1 MRTILIVDDEKSI
14 RQTLEGVL
22 QDEGFKTLTAE
33 TGEDC
38 LATLKEENPDLIL
51 LDIWMPGIDGL
62 ETLKRIRALNSE
74 QMVLMMSGHGTI
86 QTAVQATK
94 LGAND
99 FIEKPLSI
107 EKLLLSID
115 NAMKIGSLVE
125 ENRELKAQINKDY
138 EIIGESL
145 PINELKKRI
154 ELAAPTSGW
163 VLITGENGTG
173 KELVARAIHA
183 NSLRKGKPFVEVNCA
198 AIPEELIE
206 STLFGHERGAF
217 TGATN
222 PRKGKF
228 DQAHE
233 GTLFLDEIGD
243 MSPKTQ
249 AKVLRILEEHRFER
263 VGGNKTIQVD
273 VRVIAATNKNLQ
285 EEIKSGAF
293 RKDLFFRL
301 NVLPLVVPPL
311 RERKDDISILTNYFL
326 DYFSEKEGKKRKLIS
341 ENAMDILI
349 EYSWPGNV
357 RELKNTIERLVIMT
371 PNDIITNDHL
381 GEYIFRMEDEGDKS
395 TFSEM
400 EGIPTYKDAKEAFE
414 KEFLIR
420 KLQHNNWN
428 ISKTAEAIEMER
440 SNLHRKI
447 KSYNIDLKKPA

>member
-14 RQTLEGVL
+14 RQTLEGIL

-33 TGEDC
+33 TGENC
-38 LATLKEENPDLIL
+38 LSMLKEENPDLIL

-62 ETLKRIRALNSE
+62 ETLKRIRDLNTE

-94 LGAND
+94 LGAYD

-107 EKLLLSID
+107 EKLLLSIN
-115 NAMKIGSLVE
+115 NALKIGSLVE
-125 ENRELKAQINKDY
+125 ENRELKAQIKKDY
-138 EIIGESL
+138 EIIGESP
-145 PINELKKRI
+145 PIQELKKRI

-163 VLITGENGTG
+163 VLITGDNGTG

-183 NSLRKGKPFVEVNCA
+183 NSLRKEKPFVEVNCA

-206 STLFGHERGAF
+206 STLFGHEKGAF

-263 VGGNKTIQVD
+263 VGGSKTIQVD

-285 EEIKSGAF
+285 EEIKSGNF

-311 RERKDDISILTNYFL
+311 RERNGDIPILANYFL
-326 DYFSEKEGKKRKLIS
+326 EHFSEKEGKKKKIIS
-341 ENAMDILI
+341 EDAMEILVQ
-349 EYSWPGNV
+349 YSWPGNV

-371 PNDIITNDHL
+371 PNEIINSDHL
-381 GEYIFRMEDEGDKS
+381 GEYIFRLEEDNEKT

-400 EGIPTYKDAKEAFE
+400 EGIPTYKDAKESFE

-420 KLQHNNWN
+420 KLQQHNWN

-447 KSYNIDLKKPA
+447 KTYNIDLKKPA

>member
-14 RQTLEGVL
+14 RKTLEGVL

-38 LATLKEENPDLIL
+38 LTLLKEETPDLIL

-62 ETLKRIRALNSE
+62 ETLKEIRNQNPE

-94 LGAND
+94 LGASD

-115 NAMKIGSLVE
+115 NALKIGSLVE

-138 EIIGESL
+138 EIVGESL
-145 PINELKKRI
+145 PIQELKKRI

-173 KELVARAIHA
+173 KELVARAIHD
-183 NSLRKGKPFVEVNCA
+183 NSQRKGKPFVEVNCA

-206 STLFGHERGAF
+206 STLFGHEKGAF

-285 EEIKSGAF
+285 EEIKLGNF

-311 RERKDDISILTNYFL
+311 RERKGDIPILTNHFL
-326 DYFSEKEGKKRKLIS
+326 EYFSEKEGKKRKLIS
-341 ENAMDILI
+341 ENAMDTLI
-349 EYSWPGNV
+349 QYTWPGNV
-357 RELKNTIERLVIMT
+357 RE
-371 PNDIITNDHL
+371 
-381 GEYIFRMEDEGDKS
+381 
-395 TFSEM
+395 
-400 EGIPTYKDAKEAFE
+400 
-414 KEFLIR
+414 
-420 KLQHNNWN
+420 
-428 ISKTAEAIEMER
+428 
-440 SNLHRKI
+440 
-447 KSYNIDLKKPA
+447 

>member
-14 RQTLEGVL
+14 RKTLEGVL

-38 LATLKEENPDLIL
+38 LTLLKEETPDLIL

-62 ETLKRIRALNSE
+62 ETLKEIRNQNPE

-94 LGAND
+94 LGASD

-115 NAMKIGSLVE
+115 NALKIGSLVE

-138 EIIGESL
+138 EIVGESL
-145 PINELKKRI
+145 PIQELKKRI

-173 KELVARAIHA
+173 KELVARAIHD
-183 NSLRKGKPFVEVNCA
+183 NSQRKGKPFVEVNCA

-206 STLFGHERGAF
+206 STLFGHEKGAF

-285 EEIKSGAF
+285 EEIKLGNF

-311 RERKDDISILTNYFL
+311 RERKGDIPILTNHFL
-326 DYFSEKEGKKRKLIS
+326 EYFSEKEGKKRKLIS
-341 ENAMDILI
+341 ENAMDTLI
-349 EYSWPGNV
+349 QYTWPGNV

-371 PNDIITNDHL
+371 PNDTITNDHL
-381 GEYIFRMEDEGDKS
+381 GEYIFRVEEDTEKS
-395 TFSEM
+395 IFSEM
-400 EGIPTYKDAKEAFE
+400 EGIPTYKDAKESFE

-420 KLQHNNWN
+420 KLQQNNWN

-447 KSYNIDLKKPA
+447 KSYNIDLKKPS